1 MQAQPEKKRHRFK
14 MPSAFTILFII
25 IIIIAVLSWFIP
37 AGKYSTDS
45 SGNLIANTYHT
56 VKSNPQ
62 GLWDVVMSPVYGM
75 VGDKNTDGAIS
86 VSLFILVIGGFL
98 GVVNKTKALDAGI
111 SSIVN
116 RYKGREKVLIPI
128 LMTLFALGGS
138 TYGIAEETVAF
149 YPLLIPVMMACGFDS
164 IVAVALALVGTSV
177 GNMASTVNPFA
188 TGVASQTLGISP
200 GDGLVSR
207 IIFFVIVDVIA
218 IAFVMRYATKIQK
231 DPTKSYVYAQRE
243 EDWKSFN
250 IDERTNDVE
259 PMTGRQKAVIW
270 LFMAT
275 FVIMIIGLV
284 PWSSLKP
291 GNSQNWLRI
300 TGFYWFIK
308 ISF

>member
-1 MQAQPEKKRHRFK
+1 MQAQPEKKQHRFK

-138 TYGIAEETVAF
+138 TYGMAEETVAF
-149 YPLLIPVMMACGFDS
+149 YPLLIPVMMVCGFDS

-177 GNMASTVNPFA
+177 GNMASTVTPFA

-231 DPTKSYVYAQRE
+231 E

-259 PMTGRQKAVIW
+259 PMTGHQKAVIW
-270 LFMAT
+270 LFTAA

>member
-1 MQAQPEKKRHRFK
+1 
-14 MPSAFTILFII
+14 
-25 IIIIAVLSWFIP
+25 
-37 AGKYSTDS
+37 
-45 SGNLIANTYHT
+45 
-56 VKSNPQ
+56 
-62 GLWDVVMSPVYGM
+62 MSPVYGM

-138 TYGIAEETVAF
+138 TYGMAEETVAF

-207 IIFFVIVDVIA
+207 TIFFVIVDVIA
-218 IAFVMRYATKIQK
+218 IAFVMRYGTKIQK
-231 DPTKSYVYAQRE
+231 DPTKSYVYAQRK

-259 PMTGRQKAVIW
+259 PMTGRQKAVI
-270 LFMAT
+270 
-275 FVIMIIGLV
+275 
-284 PWSSLKP
+284 
-291 GNSQNWLRI
+291 
-300 TGFYWFIK
+300 
-308 ISF
+308 

>member
-98 GVVNKTKALDAGI
+98 GVVNKTKAL
-111 SSIVN
+111 
-116 RYKGREKVLIPI
+116 
-128 LMTLFALGGS
+128 
-138 TYGIAEETVAF
+138 
-149 YPLLIPVMMACGFDS
+149 
-164 IVAVALALVGTSV
+164 VGTSV

-270 LFMAT
+270 LFMAA

>member
-138 TYGIAEETVAF
+138 TYGKI
-149 YPLLIPVMMACGFDS
+149 GR
-164 IVAVALALVGTSV
+164 
-177 GNMASTVNPFA
+177 ASCRERVCSWV
-188 TGVASQTLGISP
+188 TGVQTCALPI
-200 GDGLVSR
+200 
-207 IIFFVIVDVIA
+207 
-218 IAFVMRYATKIQK
+218 
-231 DPTKSYVYAQRE
+231 
-243 EDWKSFN
+243 
-250 IDERTNDVE
+250 
-259 PMTGRQKAVIW
+259 
-270 LFMAT
+270 
-275 FVIMIIGLV
+275 
-284 PWSSLKP
+284 
-291 GNSQNWLRI
+291 
-300 TGFYWFIK
+300 
-308 ISF
+308 